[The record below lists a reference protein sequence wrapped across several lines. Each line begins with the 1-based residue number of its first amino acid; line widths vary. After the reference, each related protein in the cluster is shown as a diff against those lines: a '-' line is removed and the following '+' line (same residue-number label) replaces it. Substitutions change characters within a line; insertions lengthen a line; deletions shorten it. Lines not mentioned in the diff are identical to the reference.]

1 MLDAPDPAARPSSRL
16 PGPPESWEPARRLAE
31 SLIRPI
37 EGFLHIQAASGI
49 ALLLAAVAALVWA
62 NSPWGHLYEGLW
74 EAPVMIGVG
83 GVTFAHSIR
92 FWINDG
98 LMVVFFFVVGLEI
111 RREIHEGELSEP
123 KRAALPVVAAFGGM
137 LIPALIYLLLNPE
150 RPARDGWG
158 VPMATDIAF
167 AVGVLALLGRRVPAS
182 IRVLLLAVAIIDDI
196 GAIVVIA
203 LFYSTGVVW
212 TGLAL
217 AGGGIAIVILLQ
229 RIGVRPPLAYV
240 PPGAIIWAGMLSG
253 GVHPTIA
260 GVLLGLLTP
269 VRPWFGPHGFLTA
282 AHGAIER
289 VRQQVDLGQHARE
302 LIEPLADLGQARR
315 EALSPVV
322 RIEAAL
328 HPWVA
333 FGVMPLFAL
342 ANAGVNVRDV
352 NLEMPGSTPLLFGI
366 VAGLVIGKPVGILL
380 ASAVATRLGVAAVP
394 AGVTWKGITLVGC
407 VAGIGFTMAI
417 FVAGLAF
424 PDAGRLGVATLGV
437 LAASAVAAVVGLVVG
452 RVLLRSPCVEEGTAS
467 TPGEAE
473 SHTDR

>member
-1 MLDAPDPAARPSSRL
+1 VVISKPMPEAQDPTARLSPRS
-16 PGPPESWEPARRLAE
+16 PAPPEAWQPARRLAE
-31 SLIRPI
+31 HIIKPI
-37 EGFLHIQAASGI
+37 ERFLHIQAASGI
-49 ALLLAAVAALVWA
+49 VLLVAAVAALVWA
-62 NSPWGHLYEGLW
+62 NSPWGHLYERLW
-74 EAPVMIGVG
+74 QAPVSIGVG
-83 GVTFAHSIR
+83 SFTFTHSIR
-92 FWINDG
+92 FLINDG

-123 KRAALPVVAAFGGM
+123 RRAALPVAAALGGM
-137 LIPALIYLLLNPE
+137 VMPAVIYLLLNPE
-150 RPARDGWG
+150 RPARDGWA

-212 TGLAL
+212 AGLAL
-217 AGGGIAIVILLQ
+217 AGGGVALVVVLQ
-229 RIGVRPPLAYV
+229 RIGVRLPLAYV
-240 PPGAIIWAGMLSG
+240 PPGAIIWAGMLWG

-260 GVLLGLLTP
+260 GVVLGLLTP
-269 VRPWFGPHGFLTA
+269 VRPWFGAHGFLSA
-282 AHGAIER
+282 AQAAIER
-289 VRQQVDLGQHARE
+289 VRGQVDRGHDARE
-302 LIEPLADLGQARR
+302 LIAPLADLGEARR

-328 HPWVA
+328 HAWVA

-352 NLEMPGSTPLLFGI
+352 NLGGPDSTPLLLGI
-366 VAGLVIGKPVGILL
+366 IAGLVIGKPVGILL
-380 ASAVATRLGVAAVP
+380 ASLAAIRLGIATLP
-394 AGVTWKGITLVGC
+394 AGVTWTGVTLVGC

-424 PDAGRLGVATLGV
+424 PDAGHLGVATLGV

-452 RVLLRSPCVEEGTAS
+452 RLLLRPTRV
-467 TPGEAE
+467 
-473 SHTDR
+473 D

>member
-1 MLDAPDPAARPSSRL
+1 MPEARDPIAQLSSRS
-16 PGPPESWEPARRLAE
+16 PAPPEVSEPARRLAE
-31 SLIRPI
+31 SIINPI
-37 EGFLHIQAASGI
+37 ERFLHIQAASGI
-49 ALLLAAVAALVWA
+49 VLLVAAVAALVWA
-62 NSPWGHLYEGLW
+62 NSPWSHLYERLW
-74 EAPVMIGVG
+74 QAPVTIGVG
-83 GVTFAHSIR
+83 SFTFTHSIR

-111 RREIHEGELSEP
+111 RREIHEGELAEP
-123 KRAALPVVAAFGGM
+123 RRAALPVAAALGGM
-137 LIPALIYLLLNPE
+137 VVPALIYVLLNPE

-203 LFYSTGVVW
+203 LFYSSGVVW
-212 TGLAL
+212 SGLAL
-217 AGGGIAIVILLQ
+217 AGGGVALVVVLQ
-229 RIGVRPPLAYV
+229 RLGVRPPLAYV
-240 PPGAIIWAGMLSG
+240 LPGAIIWTGMLQG
-253 GVHPTIA
+253 GIHPTIA
-260 GVLLGLLTP
+260 GVVLGLLTP
-269 VRPWFGPHGFLTA
+269 VHPWFGAHGFLSVA
-282 AHGAIER
+282 QEVIER
-289 VRQQVDLGQHARE
+289 VRHQVDRGHDARD
-302 LIEPLADLGQARR
+302 LIAPLADLGEARR

-328 HPWVA
+328 HAWVA

-342 ANAGVNVRDV
+342 ANAGVNIRDM
-352 NLEMPGSTPLLFGI
+352 NLDAPDSTPLLLGI
-366 VAGLVIGKPVGILL
+366 VVGLVVGKPVGILL
-380 ASAVATRLGVAAVP
+380 ASVAATRLGVATFP
-394 AGVTWKGITLVGC
+394 AGVTWKGIAPVGC

-452 RVLLRSPCVEEGTAS
+452 RVLLPSTRAEKGAAATA
-467 TPGEAE
+467 PGN
-473 SHTDR
+473 RK

>member
-16 PGPPESWEPARRLAE
+16 PAPPESWEPARRLAE

-37 EGFLHIQAASGI
+37 EAFLHIQAASGI

-62 NSPWGHLYEGLW
+62 NSPWGHLYERLW
-74 EAPVMIGVG
+74 EAPVTIGVG
-83 GVTFAHSIR
+83 GFTFAHSIR

-111 RREIHEGELSEP
+111 RREIHDGELSEP

-137 LIPALIYLLLNPE
+137 VIPALIYLLLNPE

-167 AVGVLALLGRRVPAS
+167 AVGVLALLGRRVPAA

-203 LFYSTGVVW
+203 LFYSTGIVW

-217 AGGGIAIVILLQ
+217 AGGGIAIVIVLQ
-229 RIGVRPPLAYV
+229 RTGVRPPLAYV
-240 PPGAIIWAGMLSG
+240 PAGAIIWAGMLWG

-269 VRPWFGPHGFLTA
+269 VRPWFGPHGF
-282 AHGAIER
+282 
-289 VRQQVDLGQHARE
+289 LGQHARE

-352 NLEMPGSTPLLFGI
+352 HLEMPGSTPLLVGI

-380 ASAVATRLGVAAVP
+380 ASAVATRLGLAAVP
-394 AGVTWKGITLVGC
+394 PGVTWAGITLVGC

-452 RVLLRSPCVEEGTAS
+452 GVLLR
-467 TPGEAE
+467 
-473 SHTDR
+473 HTDR

>member
-1 MLDAPDPAARPSSRL
+1 
-16 PGPPESWEPARRLAE
+16 
-31 SLIRPI
+31 
-37 EGFLHIQAASGI
+37 
-49 ALLLAAVAALVWA
+49 
-62 NSPWGHLYEGLW
+62 
-74 EAPVMIGVG
+74 
-83 GVTFAHSIR
+83 
-92 FWINDG
+92 
-98 LMVVFFFVVGLEI
+98 
-111 RREIHEGELSEP
+111 
-123 KRAALPVVAAFGGM
+123 
-137 LIPALIYLLLNPE
+137 
-150 RPARDGWG
+150 
-158 VPMATDIAF
+158 MATDIAF
-167 AVGVLALLGRRVPAS
+167 AVGVLALLGRRVPAA

-217 AGGGIAIVILLQ
+217 AGGGIAIVIVLQ
-229 RIGVRPPLAYV
+229 RTGVRPPLAYV
-240 PPGAIIWAGMLSG
+240 PPGAIIWAGMLWG

-269 VRPWFGPHGFLTA
+269 ARPWFGPHGFLTA
-282 AHGAIER
+282 AQGAIER
-289 VRQQVDLGQHARE
+289 VRQQLDRGQHARE
-302 LIEPLADLGQARR
+302 LIGPLADLGQARR

-342 ANAGVNVRDV
+342 ANAGVNVREV
-352 NLEMPGSTPLLFGI
+352 NLEAPGSTPLLVGI

-394 AGVTWKGITLVGC
+394 PGVTWAGITLVGC

-424 PDAGRLGVATLGV
+424 SDAGRLGVATLGV

-452 RVLLRSPCVEEGTAS
+452 RVLLR
-467 TPGEAE
+467 
-473 SHTDR
+473 HTDR